1 MKYII
6 AGGRDF
12 DNIYIMAQALDQFE
26 KDITEVVSGTARGA
40 DSIGEQWAR
49 GRDIPIKKFE
59 PNWEQYGKSAGFIR
73 NSEMGA
79 YADAAICFWNGKSAG
94 TKHMIQTMKF
104 QHKPYYVFNY
114 QGEPIESG
122 NFSER

>member
-12 DNIYIMAQALDQFE
+12 DNIYIMAQALDPFE
-26 KDITEVVSGTARGA
+26 EEITEVVSGTARGA

-49 GRDIPIKKFE
+49 GRDIPIKRFE
-59 PNWEQYGKSAGFIR
+59 PDWEQYGKSAGFIR
-73 NSEMGA
+73 NSEMGT

>member
-12 DNIYIMAQALDQFE
+12 DNIYIMAQALDPFE
-26 KDITEVVSGTARGA
+26 EDITEVVSGTARGA

-49 GRDIPIKKFE
+49 GRDIPIKRFE

>member
-1 MKYII
+1 MRYII

-12 DNIYIMAQALDQFE
+12 DNIYIMAQALDPFE
-26 KDITEVVSGTARGA
+26 EDITEVVSGTARGA

-49 GRDIPIKKFE
+49 GRDIPIKRFE

>member
-12 DNIYIMAQALDQFE
+12 DNIYIMAQALNPFE
-26 KDITEVVSGTARGA
+26 EDITEVVSGTARGA

-49 GRDIPIKKFE
+49 GRDIPIKRFE

-114 QGEPIESG
+114 QGEIIESG

>member
-12 DNIYIMAQALDQFE
+12 DNIYIMAQALDPFE

-40 DSIGEQWAR
+40 DVTGEQWAR
-49 GRDIPIKKFE
+49 GRDIPIKRFE

-73 NSEMGA
+73 NSEMGT

-114 QGEPIESG
+114 QGEPIDCNEG
-122 NFSER
+122 T

>member
-12 DNIYIMAQALDQFE
+12 DNIYIMAQALDSFE
-26 KDITEVVSGTARGA
+26 EDITEVVSGTARGA

-49 GRDIPIKKFE
+49 GRDIPIKRFE
-59 PNWEQYGKSAGFIR
+59 PDWEQYGKSAGFIR

-114 QGEPIESG
+114 QGEPIDYNKG
-122 NFSER
+122 G

>member
-12 DNIYIMAQALDQFE
+12 DNIYIMAQALDPFE

-49 GRDIPIKKFE
+49 GRDIPVKRFE
-59 PNWEQYGKSAGFIR
+59 PDWGQYGKSAGFIR

-114 QGEPIESG
+114 QGEIIESG
-122 NFSER
+122 NFSKR

>member
-12 DNIYIMAQALDQFE
+12 DNIYIMAQALDPFE

-49 GRDIPIKKFE
+49 GRDIPVKRFE

-114 QGEPIESG
+114 QGEPIDCNEG
-122 NFSER
+122 G

>member
-12 DNIYIMAQALDQFE
+12 DNIYIMAQALDPFE
-26 KDITEVVSGTARGA
+26 EDITEVVSGTARGA

-49 GRDIPIKKFE
+49 GRDIPIKRFE
-59 PNWEQYGKSAGFIR
+59 PDWEQYGKSAGFIR
-73 NSEMGA
+73 NSEMGT
-79 YADAAICFWNGKSAG
+79 YADAAICFWNGKSIG

-114 QGEPIESG
+114 QGEPIDCNEG
-122 NFSER
+122 G

>member
-12 DNIYIMAQALDQFE
+12 DNIYIMAQALDPFE

-49 GRDIPIKKFE
+49 GRDIPIKRFE

-73 NSEMGA
+73 NSEMGT

-114 QGEPIESG
+114 QGEPIDCNEG
-122 NFSER
+122 T

>member
-12 DNIYIMAQALDQFE
+12 DNIYIMAQALDPFE
-26 KDITEVVSGTARGA
+26 ENITEVVSGTARGA

-49 GRDIPIKKFE
+49 GRDIPIKRFE

-114 QGEPIESG
+114 QGEIIESG

>member
-12 DNIYIMAQALDQFE
+12 DNIYIMAQALDPFE

-49 GRDIPIKKFE
+49 GRDIPVKRFE
-59 PNWEQYGKSAGFIR
+59 PDWGQYGKSAGFIR

-114 QGEPIESG
+114 QGEPIDCNKG
-122 NFSER
+122 G

>member
-12 DNIYIMAQALDQFE
+12 DNIYIMAQALDPFE
-26 KDITEVVSGTARGA
+26 EDITEVVSGTARGA

-49 GRDIPIKKFE
+49 GRDIPVKRFE
-59 PNWEQYGKSAGFIR
+59 PDWGQYGKSAGFIR

-104 QHKPYYVFNY
+104 QHKPYIVYNY
-114 QGEPIESG
+114 EGKLIENG

>member
-12 DNIYIMAQALDQFE
+12 NNIYIMAQALDPFE
-26 KDITEVVSGTARGA
+26 EDITEVVSGTARGA
-40 DSIGEQWAR
+40 DVTGEQWAR
-49 GRDIPIKKFE
+49 ARDIPIKRFE

-114 QGEPIESG
+114 QGEPIDCNEG
-122 NFSER
+122 G